1 MTSIM
6 EIFRSLLWVQKSR
19 VGSIL
24 RQSRGVCRELAP
36 LVVARSLATAPAA
49 ARDPPVKRC
58 SIRKLEANQKLLKTK
73 TTPQTAAMDKCVKFI
88 LNRDIQVSEV
98 SLMLDKRIRV
108 KTLRNSILTN
118 SKSDRNNIPTEMKI
132 GKFNPKDDET
142 IKINMESLLKGV
154 KLSKHEDEVL
164 NQILS
169 LSVEDDHLK
178 KLNVIGLWLS
188 QGLEDIRLPCDVAH
202 RARRLYT
209 SSRNKEFTEE
219 EDEMI
224 MTFMETE
231 GADTRQPWAHLSAK
245 LRRSA
250 QTIESHFRNALQHE
264 NKRKVGK
271 FSAAED
277 ELIMKAVFKLDE
289 NALDNVLG
297 VSQNVWNVLGEKL
310 NRRPKNIYSHWG
322 TFIQPHLVRYNAGV
336 HEDDIM
342 DKLVDYCVN
351 NGIKF
356 RQDADWAAIAR

>member
-1 MTSIM
+1 
-6 EIFRSLLWVQKSR
+6 
-19 VGSIL
+19 
-24 RQSRGVCRELAP
+24 
-36 LVVARSLATAPAA
+36 
-49 ARDPPVKRC
+49 
-58 SIRKLEANQKLLKTK
+58 
-73 TTPQTAAMDKCVKFI
+73 
-88 LNRDIQVSEV
+88 
-98 SLMLDKRIRV
+98 MLDKRIRV

-277 ELIMKAVFKLDE
+277 ELIMKAVFKSDE
-289 NALDNVLG
+289 NALDLDNVLG
-297 VSQNVWNVLGEKL
+297 VSHNVWNVLGEKL